1 MEGQVC
7 EDGDPSE
14 DEDFIAENLV
24 DEASIQG
31 DYNEKHGSNKDEI
44 DDSRED
50 ENTQNISVLLTGW
63 DDQMENQTT
72 ANKIPVGFIFFFNK
86 FYLFILF

>member
-14 DEDFIAENLV
+14 DE
-24 DEASIQG
+24 

-50 ENTQNISVLLTGW
+50 ENTQNISVLLTGG

-72 ANKIPVGFIFFFNK
+72 ANKIPVGFIFFFFTNFTSLYYFK
-86 FYLFILF
+86 LQ